1 MAKKIKMDEHKL
13 ISKYIETVLDHEKKP
28 ASIHKFCK
36 ELDIEEGVFYS
47 YFGNFEKLER
57 RIFSLFLENSL
68 ELLAKNED
76 FKDFDA
82 RNKVLS
88 LYFTFFET
96 LTANRSYVLMAL
108 NQNGSTLKNMGTLS
122 DLRTH
127 FKNFVK
133 TLDIETIDFKQE
145 SIEKIQDKGR
155 EEFFWLQL
163 LITLKFWMEDSSPSF
178 EKTDV
183 LIEKSVQASFD
194 AMNTQPVKSFIDL
207 GKFIVKERMNFKL

>member
-1 MAKKIKMDEHKL
+1 
-13 ISKYIETVLDHEKKP
+13 
-28 ASIHKFCK
+28 
-36 ELDIEEGVFYS
+36 
-47 YFGNFEKLER
+47 
-57 RIFSLFLENSL
+57 
-68 ELLAKNED
+68 
-76 FKDFDA
+76 
-82 RNKVLS
+82 
-88 LYFTFFET
+88 
-96 LTANRSYVLMAL
+96 
-108 NQNGSTLKNMGTLS
+108 MGTLS

-145 SIEKIQDKGR
+145 SIEKVQEKGR

>member
-1 MAKKIKMDEHKL
+1 MTKKSKLDEHKL
-13 ISKYIETVLDHEKKP
+13 ISKYIEIVLDHGKKP
-28 ASIHKFCK
+28 TSIYKFCK
-36 ELDIEEGVFYS
+36 ELQIEEGAFYS
-47 YFGNFEKLER
+47 YFSNFEKLEK
-57 RIFSLFLENSL
+57 RIFSLFFENSL
-68 ELLAKNED
+68 ELLAKNDD

-88 LYFTFFET
+88 LYFTLFEMF
-96 LTANRSYVLMAL
+96 TANRSYVIFAL
-108 NQNGSTLKNMGTLS
+108 NQNSSSLKNMGTLS

-133 TLDIETIDFKQE
+133 TLDIEMIDFKQE
-145 SIEKIQDKGR
+145 RIEKIQEKGR
-155 EEFFWLQL
+155 EEFFWIQL

-194 AMNTQPVKSFIDL
+194 AMNTQPIKSFIDL

>member
-1 MAKKIKMDEHKL
+1 MTKKSKLDEHKL
-13 ISKYIETVLDHEKKP
+13 ISKYIEIVLDHEKKP
-28 ASIHKFCK
+28 TSIYKFCK
-36 ELDIEEGVFYS
+36 ELQIEEGAFYS
-47 YFGNFEKLER
+47 YFSNFEKLEK
-57 RIFSLFLENSL
+57 RIFSLFFENSL
-68 ELLAKNED
+68 ELLAKNDD

-88 LYFTFFET
+88 LYFTLFEMF
-96 LTANRSYVLMAL
+96 TANRSYVIFAL
-108 NQNGSTLKNMGTLS
+108 NQNSSSLKNMGTLS

-133 TLDIETIDFKQE
+133 TLDIEMIDFKQE
-145 SIEKIQDKGR
+145 RIEKIQEKGR
-155 EEFFWLQL
+155 EEFFWIQL

-194 AMNTQPVKSFIDL
+194 AMNTQPIKSFIDL